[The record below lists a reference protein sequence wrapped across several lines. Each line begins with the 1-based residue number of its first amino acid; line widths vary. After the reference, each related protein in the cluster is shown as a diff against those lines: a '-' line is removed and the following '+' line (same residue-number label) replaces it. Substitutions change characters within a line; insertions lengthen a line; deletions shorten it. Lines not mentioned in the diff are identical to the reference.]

1 MKVEF
6 AIVYLREI
14 PNTRALLL
22 FASGVAMVRGLNV
35 VSSEH
40 WVSVDVDD
48 FPQWLSCM
56 YCAFV
61 EFSRGS
67 FPDAMRFRYPFLV
80 HCDGMVYRTHVWFDE
95 QIRGL
100 RYGLAV

>member
-6 AIVYLREI
+6 AIVTLRDF
-14 PNTRALLL
+14 PNARALMLL
-22 FASGVAMVRGLNV
+22 ASDVAKGRGLNV
-35 VSSEH
+35 VSSDH
-40 WVSVDVDD
+40 WVSVDVED

-56 YCAFV
+56 YCAFA

-80 HCDGMVYRTHVWFDE
+80 HCDGMVYRTHVWYDE
-95 QIRGL
+95 QTRGL